1 MVYRIRLIEPISA
14 DFAVLVG
21 DAIRNLRSSLD
32 QVAYQLAVQ
41 HSGPLTEDAERMTE
55 LPIRISGAQFDD
67 WRLRRTNRRS
77 CAARRSSGSGVP
89 DDSLGTAVRRAAE
102 AISKRSREDA
112 VGRSQE
118 AERDNDVGFVLNRLR
133 NVYKHRRLPLL
144 AATLAREGGR

>member
-1 MVYRIRLIEPISA
+1 
-14 DFAVLVG
+14 
-21 DAIRNLRSSLD
+21 
-32 QVAYQLAVQ
+32 
-41 HSGPLTEDAERMTE
+41 LTIWAT
-55 LPIRISGAQFDD
+55 SKNKQTK
-67 WRLRRTNRRS
+67 LRRS
-77 CAARRSSGSGVP
+77 EIFGSGVP

-133 NVYKHRRLPLL
+133 NVYEHRRLPLL